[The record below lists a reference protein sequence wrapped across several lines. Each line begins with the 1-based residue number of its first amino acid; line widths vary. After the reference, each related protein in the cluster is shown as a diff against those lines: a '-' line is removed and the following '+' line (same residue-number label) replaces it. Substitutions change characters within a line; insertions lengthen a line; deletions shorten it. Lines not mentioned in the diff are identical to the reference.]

1 METSTSIIGLV
12 LILITVFPIFL
23 LLRNQHQN
31 KNKIE
36 TILRGFNDG
45 NSAEFSDRDTINNK
59 IVAFNEQKKK
69 IVLIDLNT
77 KPEQVSYV
85 DLNEISDCIITRE
98 TEHNDDSP
106 RKKEF
111 ITKVELKFKH
121 KADLQESVMKF
132 YDFEY
137 EKPIQITYYRD
148 NQLAE
153 KWLELIKKSI

>member
-23 LLRNQHQN
+23 MLRTQNQN

-36 TILRGFNDG
+36 TILKGFNQG
-45 NSAEFSDRDTINNK
+45 NSTEFNK
-59 IVAFNEQKKK
+59 RETLNKKIIAFNEQKKK

-77 KPEQVSYV
+77 KPEQVSCV
-85 DLNEISDCIITRE
+85 DLNEVSDCKIVRE
-98 TEHNDDSP
+98 AEHHHDAQK
-106 RKKEF
+106 RKEF

-121 KADLQESVMKF
+121 KSNPQESIMKF

-137 EKPIQITYYRD
+137 ERPIQMNYFRD

-153 KWLELIKKSI
+153 KWLDVLKKSI

>member
-1 METSTSIIGLV
+1 METSTTIIGLI

-23 LLRNQHQN
+23 LLRTQHQN

-36 TILRGFNDG
+36 TIIKGFNQG
-45 NSAEFSDRDTINNK
+45 NSAEFSNRDVINNK
-59 IVAFNEQKKK
+59 VVAFNEQKKK

-77 KPEQVSYV
+77 KPEKVSYV
-85 DLNEISDCIITRE
+85 DLNEINDCKIIRNV
-98 TEHNDDSP
+98 EHNHDAP

-111 ITKVELKFKH
+111 ITKVELKFRH
-121 KADLQESVMKF
+121 KSNGEESIMKF

-137 EKPIQITYYRD
+137 EKPIQLTYYRD

-153 KWLELIKKSI
+153 KWLEVIKKSI

>member
-23 LLRNQHQN
+23 LLRNQHQY

-36 TILRGFNDG
+36 TILKGFNNG
-45 NSAEFSDRDTINNK
+45 NSVEFSDRDTINNK

-85 DLNEISDCIITRE
+85 DLNEISDCKITRE
-98 TEHNDDSP
+98 TEHNYDSP